1 MNSDPNALLKLCR
14 FTALIVVLV
23 AFACFGCETG
33 DDEVTDWNGVEYSTP
48 STNIQ
53 AETTK
58 PGERLRTGGVFR
70 FPGYF
75 ALIADPVYVEYF
87 DPLLV
92 SELYSG
98 LTTITEDASPY
109 VQPDLADRW
118 SVGADG
124 LVYEFVLK
132 RDLKFSDG
140 SPVKS
145 EDFKWSWERA
155 LDPAHESHHAAD
167 VFGDIAGA
175 NAVIQGISK
184 EIGGV
189 IVIDDRT
196 LQVKLDVPRTDF
208 PALLADPVAVVL
220 KRSNVEN
227 WGYNVAGWWSDPQI
241 LPLTMK
247 ELPVGTGPFKLIKFD
262 ASDQAVIARND
273 HYHGRASYLDG
284 VEFAMQLE
292 GNYYESNAHGFNR
305 DQFDIMFF
313 DEDDPSRYEMTDLQ
327 GLNGNSY
334 YIDTPQETRFFAFNT
349 TLEPYDDEHFR
360 RALVMASYVDLLTEQ
375 HLNADVAGGILPP
388 DMPGYDST
396 FSAVRNDPKG
406 ASAELAASR
415 YSENLADIDLHFI
428 DTTWGWS
435 EREIDGLA
443 KKWQSALGVNLLYSS
458 VYPDQFVEI
467 SDNNGVEMSYFR
479 IVPDYPDPHTV
490 LRVFGSMFGSSQG
503 SPILSATRQML
514 SAASS
519 ELDPALRIKRY
530 SDLERFVLEKA
541 LALPFEWL
549 RGGYFVVVKPWVH
562 DLKTPKYGGSLFQ
575 DVWLDETAPERTLSD
590 SR

>member
-1 MNSDPNALLKLCR
+1 MNSVPNALVKLCR
-14 FTALIVVLV
+14 ITALIAVLA
-23 AFACFGCETG
+23 AFACLGCEKG
-33 DDEVTDWNGVEYSTP
+33 DDDVTKWDGVEYLTP
-48 STNIQ
+48 SADVQ
-53 AETTK
+53 VETPK
-58 PGERLRTGGVFR
+58 PGEGPRAGGVFR

-75 ALIADPVYVEYF
+75 ALIADPAYVEYF

-98 LTTITEDASPY
+98 LTTITGDASSY

-118 SVGADG
+118 SVREDG

-155 LDPAHESHHAAD
+155 LDPAHESHRAVD
-167 VFGDIAGA
+167 VFGDIVGA
-175 NAVIQGISK
+175 DAVIQGIAK
-184 EIGGV
+184 EISGV
-189 IVIDDRT
+189 TVIDDRM
-196 LQVKLDVPRTDF
+196 LQVKLDVPRADF

-220 KRSNVEN
+220 KRANVEN
-227 WGYNVAGWWSDPQI
+227 WGYHVAGFWSNPQI

-247 ELPVGTGPFKLIKFD
+247 ELPVGTGPFKLIEFD

-284 VEFAMQLE
+284 VDFAMRLE
-292 GNYYESNAHGFNR
+292 SNYYELNAHGFNR

-313 DEDDPSRYEMTDLQ
+313 DEDDPSRYELTDLQ
-327 GLNGNSY
+327 GIGGKSH

-349 TLEPYDDEHFR
+349 TIEPYDDEHFR

-375 HLNADVAGGILPP
+375 RLNVDVAGGILPP

-396 FSAVRNDPKG
+396 LSAVRNDPKG
-406 ASAELAASR
+406 AATELAASR
-415 YSENLADIDLHFI
+415 YAGILTDIDLHFI

-443 KKWQSALGVNLLYSS
+443 KEWGAALGVNLLYSS

-467 SDNNGVEMSYFR
+467 SDNNGVEMSFFQ
-479 IVPDYPDPHTV
+479 IVPGYPDPHTV
-490 LRVFGSMFGSSQG
+490 LRVFGSMFGASQG

-514 SAASS
+514 GVASS

-562 DLKTPKYGGSLFQ
+562 DLNTPKYGGSVFQ

-590 SR
+590 LR